1 MFKIVIFCIS
11 LYGAS
16 AYFTLPDK
24 CPENVNLQEY
34 FRLQDFYDTWYQA
47 YHFASDGQQKNNCS
61 TLKLLNTPT
70 GIYLNQSR
78 VDRGLFH
85 RYSLGKLEIPSD
97 IEKGSNLDI
106 TFTYQNAPRRIKNRR
121 YPFHILATN
130 YHHYATVYTC
140 QYSPL
145 INKHFIYV
153 WILSRT
159 PSLNEV
165 SKTLAIKP
173 LSQIGVDPETLVKD
187 DNSNCAPKYY
197 SDEET
202 EPMTFRYPV
211 PI

>member
-106 TFTYQNAPRRIKNRR
+106 TFTYQNAPRRI
-121 YPFHILATN
+121 
-130 YHHYATVYTC
+130 
-140 QYSPL
+140 
-145 INKHFIYV
+145 YV